1 MTRHV
6 KRGAKIWI
14 RVFPDK
20 PITKKPLEV
29 RQGKGK
35 GNVEYWVCPIKPG
48 KILYEMEGV
57 DEDLAKEAFKLA
69 SSENANIYNFYKESL
84 MAKESLLDRLRSK
97 PTEAPDEEGKL
108 RKELM
113 ELRIQHSSGQL
124 KETHKI
130 REIRRSIAQLKT
142 LDNEK
147 KLPEKDDG

>member
-1 MTRHV
+1 
-6 KRGAKIWI
+6 
-14 RVFPDK
+14 
-20 PITKKPLEV
+20 
-29 RQGKGK
+29 
-35 GNVEYWVCPIKPG
+35 
-48 KILYEMEGV
+48 
-57 DEDLAKEAFKLA
+57 
-69 SSENANIYNFYKESL
+69 

-147 KLPEKDDG
+147 KLSEKVDG

>member
-1 MTRHV
+1 
-6 KRGAKIWI
+6 
-14 RVFPDK
+14 
-20 PITKKPLEV
+20 
-29 RQGKGK
+29 
-35 GNVEYWVCPIKPG
+35 
-48 KILYEMEGV
+48 
-57 DEDLAKEAFKLA
+57 
-69 SSENANIYNFYKESL
+69 

-147 KLPEKDDG
+147 KLPEKDDV

>member
-1 MTRHV
+1 
-6 KRGAKIWI
+6 
-14 RVFPDK
+14 
-20 PITKKPLEV
+20 
-29 RQGKGK
+29 
-35 GNVEYWVCPIKPG
+35 
-48 KILYEMEGV
+48 
-57 DEDLAKEAFKLA
+57 
-69 SSENANIYNFYKESL
+69 

-130 REIRRSIAQLKT
+130 REIRMSIAQLKT

>member
-1 MTRHV
+1 
-6 KRGAKIWI
+6 
-14 RVFPDK
+14 
-20 PITKKPLEV
+20 
-29 RQGKGK
+29 
-35 GNVEYWVCPIKPG
+35 
-48 KILYEMEGV
+48 
-57 DEDLAKEAFKLA
+57 
-69 SSENANIYNFYKESL
+69 

-142 LDNEK
+142 LDNDK
-147 KLPEKDDG
+147 KLPEKDDV

>member
-1 MTRHV
+1 
-6 KRGAKIWI
+6 
-14 RVFPDK
+14 
-20 PITKKPLEV
+20 
-29 RQGKGK
+29 
-35 GNVEYWVCPIKPG
+35 
-48 KILYEMEGV
+48 
-57 DEDLAKEAFKLA
+57 
-69 SSENANIYNFYKESL
+69 

-97 PTEAPDEEGKL
+97 PTEAPDEEGTL
-108 RKELM
+108 RKKLM

>member
-1 MTRHV
+1 
-6 KRGAKIWI
+6 
-14 RVFPDK
+14 
-20 PITKKPLEV
+20 
-29 RQGKGK
+29 
-35 GNVEYWVCPIKPG
+35 
-48 KILYEMEGV
+48 
-57 DEDLAKEAFKLA
+57 
-69 SSENANIYNFYKESL
+69 

-130 REIRRSIAQLKT
+130 REIRRAIAQLKT

>member
-1 MTRHV
+1 
-6 KRGAKIWI
+6 
-14 RVFPDK
+14 
-20 PITKKPLEV
+20 
-29 RQGKGK
+29 
-35 GNVEYWVCPIKPG
+35 
-48 KILYEMEGV
+48 
-57 DEDLAKEAFKLA
+57 
-69 SSENANIYNFYKESL
+69 

-130 REIRRSIAQLKT
+130 RQIRRSIAQLKT

>member
-1 MTRHV
+1 
-6 KRGAKIWI
+6 
-14 RVFPDK
+14 
-20 PITKKPLEV
+20 
-29 RQGKGK
+29 
-35 GNVEYWVCPIKPG
+35 
-48 KILYEMEGV
+48 
-57 DEDLAKEAFKLA
+57 
-69 SSENANIYNFYKESL
+69 

-142 LDNEK
+142 LNNEK
-147 KLPEKDDG
+147 KLPEKDIDGRLGKDTWDLLKNE

>member
-1 MTRHV
+1 
-6 KRGAKIWI
+6 
-14 RVFPDK
+14 
-20 PITKKPLEV
+20 
-29 RQGKGK
+29 
-35 GNVEYWVCPIKPG
+35 
-48 KILYEMEGV
+48 
-57 DEDLAKEAFKLA
+57 
-69 SSENANIYNFYKESL
+69 

-142 LDNEK
+142 LNNEK
-147 KLPEKDDG
+147 KLPEKNDG

>member
-1 MTRHV
+1 
-6 KRGAKIWI
+6 
-14 RVFPDK
+14 
-20 PITKKPLEV
+20 
-29 RQGKGK
+29 
-35 GNVEYWVCPIKPG
+35 
-48 KILYEMEGV
+48 
-57 DEDLAKEAFKLA
+57 
-69 SSENANIYNFYKESL
+69 
-84 MAKESLLDRLRSK
+84 MAKESLLDRLKSK
-97 PTEAPDEEGKL
+97 PTETPDEEGKL